1 MLQFFPIMLRNAMCP
16 NKLIDYNNPVQTLW
30 ALSIDT
36 EGEVLEVPLLV
47 PIPSFTETAT
57 SPSAK

>member
-1 MLQFFPIMLRNAMCP
+1 MLRIAMCP

-36 EGEVLEVPLLV
+36 EDEVLEVPLLV

>member
-1 MLQFFPIMLRNAMCP
+1 MLQFFPIMLRNAMCL

-36 EGEVLEVPLLV
+36 EVLEVPLLV